1 MATAGVSAPVSLG
14 HRCWYSAPKVSR
26 ENEMFGP
33 HHSDDVQP
41 DAQNVTRGLWPI
53 PSTDSAGDGRPDN
66 AGEIPHDEWELVAW
80 RRHLFMG
87 IASFTVGAVLLFGY
101 LILTPHGPHR
111 GLLMVING
119 VAVVCWLVVFAPVGI
134 RVLPT
139 KARIPFFFVWSVT
152 TLALIAAAAGL
163 DGGVG
168 SPVMSL
174 LVLPV
179 LFAAL
184 IYPLG
189 CVIALTVVAEVF
201 YVLIALTNTGES
213 GSEATMIGLTLALAG
228 GIAIMAAVNR
238 KAQNQHRKRLTDA
251 LHTLATR
258 DGLTGCLTYQAFQDA
273 LESEA
278 ARARRSG
285 RLFSVVMADLDSFKH
300 INDAQG
306 HDVGDATLRAV
317 VQVLLTAARTSDVV
331 GRLGGDEIA
340 VLLPETDIG
349 QAPVVAQRFQ
359 SLVRSAT
366 FPAEVTVSF
375 GAATWSHRLD
385 SPAEVMRRADQALY
399 SAKRAGRDRLVLWE
413 SECGTSRS
421 VPPAL
426 RERRPAGDTLT
437 W

>member
-1 MATAGVSAPVSLG
+1 MSTQ
-14 HRCWYSAPKVSR
+14 
-26 ENEMFGP
+26 NEMFGL
-33 HHSDDVQP
+33 HTGDDVWP
-41 DAQNVTRGLWPI
+41 DPQNAARRLWLR
-53 PSTDSAGDGRPDN
+53 PSPDSAEDRRPERG
-66 AGEIPHDEWELVAW
+66 GETPHDEWELAAW

-87 IASFTVGAVLLFGY
+87 IGSFTLGAVLLFGY

-119 VAVVCWLVVFAPVGI
+119 VAVACWLGVFTPVGI
-134 RVLPT
+134 RVLET
-139 KARIPFFFVWSVT
+139 KTRVPFFFVWSVT
-152 TLALIAAAAGL
+152 TLALIATAAGL

-189 CVIALTVVAEVF
+189 CVVALTVVAEVF
-201 YVLIALTNTGES
+201 YTIIALTNAGAS
-213 GSEATMIGLTLALAG
+213 ASKVAMIGLTLALAG

-238 KAQNQHRKRLTDA
+238 KAQNQDRKRLTDK
-251 LHTLATR
+251 LHMLATR
-258 DGLTGCLTYQAFQDA
+258 DGLTGSLTYQAFQDA

-285 RLFSVVMADLDSFKH
+285 RFFSVVMADLDSFKH

-317 VQVLLTAARTSDVV
+317 VQVLLRAARTTDVV
-331 GRLGGDEIA
+331 GRLGGDELA
-340 VLLPETDIG
+340 VLLPETDVG

-359 SLVRSAT
+359 SLVRAAT
-366 FPAEVTVSF
+366 FPASVTVSF
-375 GAATWSHRLD
+375 GVATWSNRLD
-385 SPAEVMRRADQALY
+385 SPAEVMQRADRALY
-399 SAKRAGRDRLVLWE
+399 SAKRAGRDRLVFWE
-413 SECGTSRS
+413 AEGDKNRS
-421 VPPAL
+421 VLSPP
-426 RERRPAGDTLT
+426 
-437 W
+437 